1 MSNNPFLSNPA
12 FEKLNEDARKSV
24 SQAFDAMENWRSQLN
39 DLGEKNSEAVF
50 DKLSE
55 AAKSLGWPTDYL
67 EMSRRKVQQASKLQV
82 QVVDQMMDAWEKN
95 LTALGKGAQA
105 PNFPTFPAM
114 PNFPGFSPP
123 SSGASPFPGFGDMSA
138 TPMMP
143 LQLWMQAAE
152 AWQKSWQQAMSS
164 WTESQS
170 APPPGRNSSSGKSSS
185 PR

>member
-12 FEKLNEDARKSV
+12 FQKLNDDAQKSV

-39 DLGEKNSEAVF
+39 DMGEKNSDAVF
-50 DKLSE
+50 DKMTE
-55 AAKSLGWPTDYL
+55 AAKSLGWPTEYL
-67 EMSRRKVQQASKLQV
+67 EMSRRQVQQASKMQV

-105 PNFPTFPAM
+105 PTFPTFPAM
-114 PNFPGFSPP
+114 PNIPGFTQ
-123 SSGASPFPGFGDMSA
+123 GGVSPFPGFGDMSA

-164 WTESQS
+164 WTESQA
-170 APPPGRNSSSGKSSS
+170 APPSRNSGSGKSSS
-185 PR
+185 TR